1 MERGNVI
8 AFIET
13 GTEKELEGIQIVVTI
28 LHYLS
33 ICPQM
38 DYLSILLYFTLLS
51 IRFLLLRKMMQ
62 QMAISKT

>member
-38 DYLSILLYFTLLS
+38 DYLSILLYFTIHTLF
-51 IRFLLLRKMMQ
+51 IVEKDD
-62 QMAISKT
+62 AANGYI